1 MFEKIILVLI
11 VTWSPVAELRGGI
24 PLGLSLGLDP
34 VLTLIIA
41 VVANSILFL
50 PIFGLLELLYK
61 RLLYRVKIF
70 NSYLEWIR
78 RRGKPWVDKYGF
90 LGLTLFVAMP
100 LPTTGVYTGTTLS
113 WLLGMDWK
121 RAYLAT
127 GLGVLL
133 SGVIVLLTALGIIT
147 TLKNWL

>member
-1 MFEKIILVLI
+1 MFEKILLVLL

-34 VLTLIIA
+34 ILTLVIA
-41 VVANSILFL
+41 IVANSILFL
-50 PIFGLLELLYK
+50 PVFVLLELLYK
-61 RLLYRVKIF
+61 KFLYKVKIF

-78 RRGKPWVDKYGF
+78 QKKKPWVDKYGF
-90 LGLTLFVAMP
+90 LGLTLFVAIP
-100 LPTTGVYTGTTLS
+100 LPTSGVYTGTTLS

-121 RAYLAT
+121 RAYLAV

-133 SGVIVLLTALGIIT
+133 AGVVVLLAALGIIT
-147 TLKNWL
+147 ALQTWF